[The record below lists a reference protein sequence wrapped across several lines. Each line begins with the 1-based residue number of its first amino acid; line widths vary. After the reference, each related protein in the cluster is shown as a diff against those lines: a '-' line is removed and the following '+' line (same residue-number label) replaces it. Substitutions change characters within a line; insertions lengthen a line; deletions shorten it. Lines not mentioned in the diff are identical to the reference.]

1 MTADQVEHRKAGLIR
16 DDRLAVYQARAGFE
30 FCDRQNNEWEAVGEI
45 VPFARQQPC
54 PATIGLVAIAFAA
67 SSKGYQVI
75 AALLA
80 AAVWLLIAVDCL
92 SGLGHENRRIA
103 VWSECSDWW

>member
-1 MTADQVEHRKAGLIR
+1 M
-16 DDRLAVYQARAGFE
+16 LAFT
-30 FCDRQNNEWEAVGEI
+30 I
-45 VPFARQQPC
+45 
-54 PATIGLVAIAFAA
+54 PATIGLVAIVFVA

-80 AAVWLLIAVDCL
+80 AAVWLLIAVDYL

-103 VWSECSDWW
+103 VWNDCSDW